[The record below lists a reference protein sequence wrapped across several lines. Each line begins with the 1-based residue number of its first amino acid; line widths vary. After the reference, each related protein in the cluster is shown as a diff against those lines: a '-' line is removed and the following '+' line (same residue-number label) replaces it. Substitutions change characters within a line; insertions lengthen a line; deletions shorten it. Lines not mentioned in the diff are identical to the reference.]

1 MNSKSLSDN
10 IPPQMKIL
18 NMVIPILMQ
27 FCLNLECCKPQ
38 KALRHPTICDVIS
51 DIKLFP
57 AVYPRIYSRTFLML
71 SNQMSLYKIK
81 CIRID
86 Q

>member
-1 MNSKSLSDN
+1 MNSKSLSNN

-18 NMVIPILMQ
+18 NMVFPILMQ

-57 AVYPRIYSRTFLML
+57 AVYPRILLHIFDVIQSDVAL
-71 SNQMSLYKIK
+71 
-81 CIRID
+81 
-86 Q
+86 